1 MSFLN
6 PLGPLSIGIG
16 LLATTAMAIE
26 VPPPPAPTTPNSVNV
41 GWMVFVPATITVPV
55 GTTVTWTN
63 VDVSNHIV
71 TFPDQK

>member
-1 MSFLN
+1 
-6 PLGPLSIGIG
+6 
-16 LLATTAMAIE
+16 MAIE